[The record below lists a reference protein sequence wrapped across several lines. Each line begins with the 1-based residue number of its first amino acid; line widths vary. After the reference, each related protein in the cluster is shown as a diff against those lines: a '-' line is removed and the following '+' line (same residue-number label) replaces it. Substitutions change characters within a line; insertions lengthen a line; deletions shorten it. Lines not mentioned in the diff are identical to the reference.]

1 MAANLPSIA
10 ITDDIN
16 SPDYDA
22 IVVVSPDV
30 KSISLDR
37 VKDPL
42 TTYLSSNRILPSIFV
57 TKLLPFWFILLAAQL
72 WVDTSHLSTA
82 VAWRE
87 KKFKHFVFYKYFCL
101 VLGLLKSRISK
112 KSNEG
117 LERNEIRAT
126 VFLKWTDF
134 SPNTRQKY
142 L

>member
-42 TTYLSSNRILPSIFV
+42 TTYLSSNRILPSIFCYEIA
-57 TKLLPFWFILLAAQL
+57 PILI
-72 WVDTSHLSTA
+72 
-82 VAWRE
+82 
-87 KKFKHFVFYKYFCL
+87 HFACCTIV
-101 VLGLLKSRISK
+101 
-112 KSNEG
+112 
-117 LERNEIRAT
+117 IR
-126 VFLKWTDF
+126 
-134 SPNTRQKY
+134 Y

>member
-72 WVDTSHLSTA
+72 WLDTY
-82 VAWRE
+82 E
-87 KKFKHFVFYKYFCL
+87 GIF
-101 VLGLLKSRISK
+101 LLKLKFQNKPTFEIGSYMSNIRLEHNSLQLELMEAAFKLHAIELRSK
-112 KSNEG
+112 VH
-117 LERNEIRAT
+117 R
-126 VFLKWTDF
+126 
-134 SPNTRQKY
+134 P
-142 L
+142 

>member
-10 ITDDIN
+10 ITEDIN

-87 KKFKHFVFYKYFCL
+87 KKEFKHFVFYKYFCL
-101 VLGLLKSRISK
+101 VLGLLNSRISEK
-112 KSNEG
+112 TIELLLRKPD
-117 LERNEIRAT
+117 
-126 VFLKWTDF
+126 FKLKELNCFFWNSGF
-134 SPNTRQKY
+134 K
-142 L
+142 

>member
-42 TTYLSSNRILPSIFV
+42 TTYLSSNRILPSIFCYEIA
-57 TKLLPFWFILLAAQL
+57 PILLAAQL
-72 WVDTSHLSTA
+72 WLDTYVGIFFTKA
-82 VAWRE
+82 
-87 KKFKHFVFYKYFCL
+87 K
-101 VLGLLKSRISK
+101 ISK
-112 KSNEG
+112 
-117 LERNEIRAT
+117 
-126 VFLKWTDF
+126 
-134 SPNTRQKY
+134 
-142 L
+142 

>member
-101 VLGLLKSRISK
+101 VLGLLNSRISEK
-112 KSNEG
+112 TIELLKLKIGFSQDKM
-117 LERNEIRAT
+117 LE
-126 VFLKWTDF
+126 LCF
-134 SPNTRQKY
+134 SPSYGCR
-142 L
+142 